1 MNDFLRLAA
10 YTFLALMGISAWN
23 TYAGG
28 WRYYLGIVFFVVC
41 VLRILMILR
50 QRMNKNSRA
59 QSDSMMRNQPTT
71 RLIQTTRLTRLLR
84 DSNRL
89 LEKYF
94 YTGCSKTHRCKARE
108 VVRNEAYFS
117 YAAVTAK
124 GDRRKMP
131 ITLCSCNHL
140 QQDTARPIAQ
150 AGHMRLDKPRTR
162 YDMNM
167 KIIKKTNHVNKNL
180 LFI

>member
-23 TYAGG
+23 TYPGG

-50 QRMNKNSRA
+50 QRMNKKAAPRDAMHNHHK
-59 QSDSMMRNQPTT
+59 T
-71 RLIQTTRLTRLLR
+71 RRKQTKRLTRLLR

-89 LEKYF
+89 LKKPF

-117 YAAVTAK
+117 YA
-124 GDRRKMP
+124 
-131 ITLCSCNHL
+131 
-140 QQDTARPIAQ
+140 
-150 AGHMRLDKPRTR
+150 
-162 YDMNM
+162 
-167 KIIKKTNHVNKNL
+167 
-180 LFI
+180 